1 MKPYTMKREK
11 LHTEQMEQKITHIIF
26 FIFLTF
32 CASCSHSTFGRL
44 VGNDRDEHG
53 CIGSAGYTWSY
64 ALHDCVRL
72 WEAGT
77 RFDSGP
83 EQIFLVFS
91 PDSTFAEIFTQEK
104 PSLICKRVKKSNLWT
119 QRKGNGQVS
128 IKNKVICVEVSNYT
142 YTHPE

>member
-1 MKPYTMKREK
+1 MDKKTI
-11 LHTEQMEQKITHIIF
+11 LAF
-26 FIFLTF
+26 FALILLL

-72 WEAGT
+72 WEAGI

-83 EQIFLVFS
+83 EQIFLIFS
-91 PDSTFAEIFTQEK
+91 PDSTFAEIFTQEEA
-104 PSLICKRVKKSNLWT
+104 SVICKRVKNTHLWT

-128 IKNKVICVEVSNYT
+128 IKNNVICVEVSNYT